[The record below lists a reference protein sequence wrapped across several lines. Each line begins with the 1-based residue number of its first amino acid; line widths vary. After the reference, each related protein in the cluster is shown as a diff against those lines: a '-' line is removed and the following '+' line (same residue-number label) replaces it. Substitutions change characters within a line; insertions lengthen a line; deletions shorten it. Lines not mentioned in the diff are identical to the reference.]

1 VWFAPD
7 GSYVVQ
13 LDRPAG
19 DGWEQS
25 TDVLD
30 TWFSSA
36 LWPYATLGWPADTP
50 SLRRWYPG
58 NVLSTARDIINLW
71 VARMIFTGIEFAGDV
86 PFTDVY
92 IHSTIQAADGR
103 RMSKSL
109 GTGVDPLDLIDRFGA
124 DATRYGLLKMCST
137 QDVRFA
143 EGMLEEG
150 RAFTNKLWN
159 ASRLVLLGADPDALP
174 APTGTEPI
182 DRWILTRLNETTRL
196 ATTLYETY
204 QFSNLVKELYA
215 FVWNDV
221 CDWYLE
227 GLKIRLYGDDA
238 AARRTA
244 SETALFVLERV
255 LALLHP
261 VMPFV
266 TEEIWPYLPGDRGLL
281 MQAAF
286 PTADG
291 AEDPEAARA
300 VSAVIELVTE
310 LRRMRQD
317 AGLRPSEPLEVAIS
331 GGADAAHLRAQ
342 ADLLAGLGRAVI
354 VADTVGAV
362 PVEIGDARALVGG
375 GALAVALRGKLERR
389 LADAHGDLTKAQ
401 AKLANGGFVDRAPAV
416 VVAEERE
423 RAARLQ
429 REVEAL
435 EARLAELAG

>member
-1 VWFAPD
+1 MSLQWFCQMDELAATALDAVRSGRIRFHPKRLEKVFFDWMESIRPWCISRQLWWGHRLPVWFAPD

-13 LDRPAG
+13 PDRPDG
-19 DGWEQS
+19 DGWKQS

-36 LWPYATLGWPADTP
+36 LWPYATLGWPEDTP

-58 NVLSTARDIINLW
+58 DVLSTARDIINLW
-71 VARMIFTGIEFAGDV
+71 VARMIFTGIEFAGDI

-109 GTGVDPLDLIDRFGA
+109 GTGVDPLDLIDRYGA

-143 EGMLEEG
+143 EGMIEEG

-174 APTGTEPI
+174 APSGTEPI

-196 ATTLYETY
+196 ATELYETY

-266 TEEIWPYLPGDRGLL
+266 TEEIWPYLP
-281 MQAAF
+281 
-286 PTADG
+286 
-291 AEDPEAARA
+291 
-300 VSAVIELVTE
+300 VSA
-310 LRRMRQD
+310 
-317 AGLRPSEPLEVAIS
+317 AS
-331 GGADAAHLRAQ
+331 
-342 ADLLAGLGRAVI
+342 
-354 VADTVGAV
+354 
-362 PVEIGDARALVGG
+362 
-375 GALAVALRGKLERR
+375 
-389 LADAHGDLTKAQ
+389 
-401 AKLANGGFVDRAPAV
+401 
-416 VVAEERE
+416 
-423 RAARLQ
+423 
-429 REVEAL
+429 
-435 EARLAELAG
+435 